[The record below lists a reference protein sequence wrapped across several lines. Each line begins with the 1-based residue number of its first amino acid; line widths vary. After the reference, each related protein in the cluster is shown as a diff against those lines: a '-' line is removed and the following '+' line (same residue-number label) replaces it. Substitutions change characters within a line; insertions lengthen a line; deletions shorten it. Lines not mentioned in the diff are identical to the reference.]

1 MNDFSIKLSIPFPTA
16 RDAEIAYQV
25 LRVDL
30 DEPKRSCVS
39 KSLAVD
45 NKILNVNFTG
55 KEIRKIRVGLTSFF
69 DSLTLVT
76 ETLKEFDSREL
87 EYSYY

>member
-25 LRVDL
+25 LRVDS
-30 DEPKRSCVS
+30 EPKRSCVS
-39 KSLAVD
+39 KTLTVD
-45 NKILNVNFTG
+45 NQILNVNFTG